1 MSKNKMN
8 KRVRGPGSL
17 WANLVHPRR
26 GTIIE
31 SKLNLGFQFDRGP
44 GCPIGH
50 SSRPL
55 LADSPGAP
63 GRQHQT
69 A

>member
-1 MSKNKMN
+1 MCKNKMN
-8 KRVRGPGSL
+8 KRVRGPGRL

-26 GTIIE
+26 RPIVE

-55 LADSPGAP
+55 LADSPCAP
-63 GRQHQT
+63 GRHQT